1 MKKTKTV
8 IRPATRGQASEIAT
22 LIMLAMNHD
31 CCRNFAAPNH
41 TLDDFHRMMTR
52 LVEMDESL
60 YSYRNTLTAVTRRG
74 ELAGI
79 CTAYDGK
86 DFLRLR
92 TSFVEAARQHLGRDF
107 STIAVETTAGEYYI
121 DSLAVKPE
129 YQGQGIATA
138 LLRAVIN
145 REGDR
150 QPVGLLVDQGNPL
163 AEKLYERIGF
173 ETVGD
178 STWGG
183 HAMHHMQYPVKC
195 AWARQ
200 DPLSEKYHDEEWGV
214 PVHNERDHYMF
225 LLMEAMSCGLSWR
238 MMLQR
243 REVFR
248 QCFADFDARKVARFT
263 EEDVE
268 RIMQTEGMIRSRRK
282 IEGMI
287 TNAQAFVRVTEEF
300 GSFDKYIWSFSN
312 GKSLVYPSHQNEWTV
327 SNDLSDRVA
336 KDLKKRGFKFV
347 GSTII
352 YSHLQA
358 IGIIND
364 HRKEC
369 FRYKQLA
376 DNGQCIIN
384 NV

>member
-1 MKKTKTV
+1 MKKK
-8 IRPATRGQASEIAT
+8 IIIQPAKRSQASEIAT

-31 CCRNFAAPNH
+31 CCKNLAGPHH
-41 TLDDFHRMMTR
+41 TLDDFHRMMTG

-60 YSYRNTLTAVTRRG
+60 YSYRNTLTAVTRKG
-74 ELAGI
+74 ELMGI

-86 DFLRLR
+86 DFRKLRAP
-92 TSFVEAARQHLGRDF
+92 FIEAARQQLQQNF
-107 STIAVETTAGEYYI
+107 SNMAVETEAGEFYI
-121 DSLAVKPE
+121 DSLAVKSD
-129 YQGQGIATA
+129 YQGQGVATA

-145 REGDR
+145 RHGDYL
-150 QPVGLLVDQGNPL
+150 PIALLVDKGNPL
-163 AEKLYERIGF
+163 AEKLYARVGF
-173 ETVGD
+173 KTVDET
-178 STWGG
+178 SWAG
-183 HAMHHMQYPVKC
+183 HAMRHMQYPVKC

-214 PVHNERDHYMF
+214 PVHDERKHYMF
-225 LLMEAMSCGLSWR
+225 LLMESMSCGLSWK
-238 MMLQR
+238 MMLER

-248 QCFADFDARKVARFT
+248 TCFADFDAGQVAKFT
-263 EEDVE
+263 NADVE

-287 TNAQAFVRVTEEF
+287 ANARAFVKVAEEF
-300 GSFDKYIWSFSN
+300 GSFDKYIWSFTN
-312 GKSLVYPSHQNEWTV
+312 GQSLVYPSHQDEWTV
-327 SNDLSDRVA
+327 SNELSDRVA

-364 HRKEC
+364 HRKDC
-369 FRYKQLA
+369 FRYKQLLC
-376 DNGQCIIN
+376 NSKFIIHN
-384 NV
+384 S

>member
-1 MKKTKTV
+1 MKSAIT
-8 IRPATRGQASEIAT
+8 IQPATRSQAPEIAT

-31 CCRNFAAPNH
+31 CCKNLAGPHH
-41 TLDDFHRMMTR
+41 TLEDFHHMMTQ

-60 YSYRNTLTAVTRRG
+60 YSYRNTLTAVTRKD
-74 ELAGI
+74 ELIGI

-86 DFLRLR
+86 DFRRLR
-92 TSFVEAARQHLGRDF
+92 SPFVEAAREQLQQEF
-107 STIAVETTAGEYYI
+107 SDMAEETTTGEFYI
-121 DSLAVKPE
+121 DSLAVKSA

-145 REGDR
+145 QQGDR
-150 QPVGLLVDQGNPL
+150 LPIGLLVDKGNPL
-163 AEKLYERIGF
+163 AEKLYSRVGF
-173 ETVGD
+173 RPIDET
-178 STWGG
+178 TWAG
-183 HAMHHMQYPVKC
+183 HAMLHMQYPVKC

-214 PVHNERDHYMF
+214 PVHDERKHYMF
-225 LLMEAMSCGLSWR
+225 LLMESMSCGLSWK

-243 REVFR
+243 REIFR
-248 QCFADFDARKVARFT
+248 KCFADFDAKQVADFNQD
-263 EEDVE
+263 DVE

-282 IEGMI
+282 IEAMI
-287 TNAQAFVRVTEEF
+287 TNARAFVKTAKEF
-300 GSFDKYIWSFSN
+300 GSFDNYIWSFTK
-312 GKSLVYPSHQNEWTV
+312 GQSLVYPSHQKEWTV
-327 SNDLSDRVA
+327 SNELSDRVA

-364 HRKEC
+364 HRKGC
-369 FRYKQLA
+369 FRYNELLPGCTIVKE
-376 DNGQCIIN
+376 
-384 NV
+384 